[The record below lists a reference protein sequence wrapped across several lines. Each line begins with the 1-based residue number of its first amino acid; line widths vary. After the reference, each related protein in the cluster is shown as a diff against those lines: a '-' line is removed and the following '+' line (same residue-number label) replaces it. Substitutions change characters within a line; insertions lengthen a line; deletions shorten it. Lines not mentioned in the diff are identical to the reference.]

1 MLRAMPTVNQ
11 GTAAMAGQEPL
22 AGAGA
27 GPSAGAGSSA
37 GAEDEDTAAALA
49 TAGRD
54 YGSTLWE
61 PGPQVTASAK
71 ITGYANWLEA
81 ERGVSLRGYEELWQ
95 WSVAEPGRFWGT
107 IWDYF
112 GVIGHRG
119 AGPELSG
126 GPMPDVQWF
135 PEATL
140 NYAQN
145 ALRTAQTDPDRT
157 AVVFRSEG
165 GRRGALTYGELD
177 REVSRVRGM
186 LRALGVAK
194 GDRVAAYAPN
204 APEALIGLLAT
215 ASLGAI
221 WSSCSPDFGARSVID
236 RFAQIE
242 PKVLLAVDGYVYG
255 GKSYDRRAEVA
266 GIAAALPGLEA
277 VIMIDYLAAAG
288 GELATGRAVGGERA
302 AGGQAAE
309 LSDLPVRVQA
319 WDATLESDPGPG
331 GGANGPGFE
340 EVSFDHPLWILYSS
354 GTTGLPKPI
363 VHGHGG
369 IVLEHLKALAFHQD
383 LGPDDVFFWY
393 TTTGWMMWNY
403 LVGGL
408 LVGATVVAYDGSAN
422 HPGIDALWRLVAE
435 TGVSYAGTGAPYL
448 LACMKSGQRP
458 AAQFDLSRLR
468 GIGSTGSPLP
478 PEGFR
483 WVYEEVAGAGSDL
496 VLGSFS
502 GGTDLCTGFV
512 GPCPLLP
519 VRTGVISGRCLGA
532 RVEAYDPAGQPLIGV
547 VGELVIT
554 RPMPSMPVGFWND
567 PGGRRYAA
575 SYFAEYPGVWR
586 HGDWIMMLED
596 GGCVIYGRSDATL
609 NRGGVRMGTS
619 EFYRVVEGLAEVADS
634 LVIDTGRL
642 GQDGRLILYVVLAD
656 GRELDA
662 DLDRR
667 IRSQLRTQLSPRHV
681 PDEIHQVPGIPRT
694 LSGKKLEVP
703 VRRIL
708 QGTPVSEAADPDA
721 LANPEVLGFFATRE
735 QR

>member
-1 MLRAMPTVNQ
+1 
-11 GTAAMAGQEPL
+11 
-22 AGAGA
+22 
-27 GPSAGAGSSA
+27 
-37 GAEDEDTAAALA
+37 
-49 TAGRD
+49 
-54 YGSTLWE
+54 
-61 PGPQVTASAK
+61 
-71 ITGYANWLEA
+71 
-81 ERGVSLRGYEELWQ
+81 
-95 WSVAEPGRFWGT
+95 
-107 IWDYF
+107 
-112 GVIGHRG
+112 
-119 AGPELSG
+119 
-126 GPMPDVQWF
+126 MPDVRWF

-145 ALRTAQTDPDRT
+145 ALRAAQTDPDRT

-165 GRRGALTYGELD
+165 GRRGGLTYGELA
-177 REVSRVRGM
+177 REVSRVRGT

-194 GDRVAAYAPN
+194 GDRVAAYLPN

-236 RFAQIE
+236 RFAQIG
-242 PKVLLAVDGYVYG
+242 PKVLIAVDGYVYG
-255 GKSYDRRAEVA
+255 GKSFDRSDEVA
-266 GIAAALPGLEA
+266 RIAAALPGLEA
-277 VIMIDYLAAAG
+277 VLMIDYLAAAG
-288 GELATGRAVGGERA
+288 GQPAGGLSELA
-302 AGGQAAE
+302 
-309 LSDLPVRVQA
+309 VRVQA
-319 WDATLESDPGPG
+319 WDAMPESDPVQGDEAA
-331 GGANGPGFE
+331 GAGFE
-340 EVSFDHPLWILYSS
+340 AVSFDHPLWILYSS

-435 TGVSYAGTGAPYL
+435 TEVSYAGTGAPYL
-448 LACMKSGQRP
+448 LACMKSGLRP

-483 WVYEEVAGAGSDL
+483 WVYDEVAGHGSDL

-519 VRTGVISGRCLGA
+519 VRAGVIAGRCLGA
-532 RVEAYDPAGQPLIGV
+532 MVEAYDAAGQPLIGT

-567 PGGRRYAA
+567 PGGQRYAG
-575 SYFAEYPGVWR
+575 SYFADYPGVWR
-586 HGDWIMMLED
+586 HGDWIMILAD

-619 EFYRVVEGLAEVADS
+619 EFYRVVEGLPEVADS

-642 GQDGRLILYVVLAD
+642 GQDGRLILYVALAE
-656 GRELDA
+656 GRELDE

-667 IRSQLRTQLSPRHV
+667 IRAELRSQLSPRHV
-681 PDEIHQVPGIPRT
+681 PDEVHQVPGIPRT

-703 VRRIL
+703 VRKIL
-708 QGTPVSEAADPDA
+708 MGTPVSDAADPDA
-721 LANPEVLGFFATRE
+721 LANPEVLGFFTTRE